1 MEKKNCQTLA
11 KTLLIG
17 YHPLSV
23 IINFCGK
30 PKEFK
35 ILDYSKDVKKEL
47 VIEKL
52 KILFNLNNFSII
64 LNFSNNLKIP
74 SKKIFIF
81 KDKKKLIY
89 DGYKKTNQRSV
100 KLLLDDF
107 YKLKKKNDINENK
120 ETYKL
125 FFKIDNKIKKID

>member
-1 MEKKNCQTLA
+1 MIYGKKELSNSYK
-11 KTLLIG
+11 KTFLDWLP
-17 YHPLSV
+17 HPLSV

-52 KILFNLNNFSII
+52 KILFNLNTFSII

-81 KDKKKLIY
+81 KDKKNLFMMVI
-89 DGYKKTNQRSV
+89 KTNQRSV

-107 YKLKKKNDINENK
+107 YKLKKKR
-120 ETYKL
+120 YKR
-125 FFKIDNKIKKID
+125 K